1 MGVGTV
7 GVFSVLLAVIPLWTF
22 SQIRKGVFDSILT
35 VLLGD
40 RSIDE
45 YRVVIGG
52 IVGIVLVQFVL
63 ALFVLYAFV
72 LEKYPSAQGDEARKK
87 DE

>member
-1 MGVGTV
+1 MGVGAV
-7 GVFSVLLAVIPLWTF
+7 GVFSILLAVIPLWTF

-45 YRVVIGG
+45 YRIVIGG
-52 IVGIVLVQFVL
+52 IVGIVLVQLVL
-63 ALFVLYAFV
+63 FLFVLYAFV
-72 LEKYPSAQGDEARKK
+72 LEKHPSAHGDEARKK